1 MVGVDGIEAPVDLG
15 CHRQQALGRGQVE
28 HFGAV
33 QLASGRCGAG
43 AALVAVGA
51 QQLRSVVFA
60 VKRVLQAWGRAAVA
74 GIGLQNALAG
84 TVVQVADGAGVCAA
98 GRGGDAADAAIGAVV
113 QVVLGTADGGGER
126 AAGVIAVD
134 AGAAVCPR
142 GGDALHAAGAD
153 LDCGLSTHCCQSWL
167 TAQ

>member
-1 MVGVDGIEAPVDLG
+1 M
-15 CHRQQALGRGQVE
+15 
-28 HFGAV
+28 
-33 QLASGRCGAG
+33 
-43 AALVAVGA
+43 
-51 QQLRSVVFA
+51 RSVFFA
-60 VKRVLQAWGRAAVA
+60 VERVLQAWGRAAVA

-98 GRGGDAADAAIGAVV
+98 GRGGDAADAAIGPVV
-113 QVVLGTADGGGER
+113 QIVLGTADGGGER
-126 AAGVIAVD
+126 AAGVIAV
-134 AGAAVCPR
+134 AAVCPR

>member
-1 MVGVDGIEAPVDLG
+1 M
-15 CHRQQALGRGQVE
+15 
-28 HFGAV
+28 
-33 QLASGRCGAG
+33 
-43 AALVAVGA
+43 
-51 QQLRSVVFA
+51 RSVFFA
-60 VKRVLQAWGRAAVA
+60 VERVLQAWGRAAVA
-74 GIGLQNALAG
+74 GIGFEDALACA
-84 TVVQVADGAGVCAA
+84 VVEVADCAGVCTA

-113 QVVLGTADGGGER
+113 QMVLGTADGGGER